1 MSKAT
6 PALLLL
12 AAGFLLAAAPALAQD
27 LAVYSLQPE
36 SELTVDGTSN
46 TGDWTVNAT
55 EIMGVLK
62 MHANASAEAPGIQD
76 VQMTIPTEKIKG
88 RNILMSKNLQQTLKV
103 KQYKEIRYTLKQ
115 VVDSAVSDEAP
126 NVFTMSTLGDLTIA
140 GETREIAMTVSG
152 TMLENGQ
159 VHLEGSYSF
168 KMSDYNLTDRRFMF
182 GRFVLADEVN
192 INYKVKFA
200 PEVAGSQ

>member
-1 MSKAT
+1 MSKTT

-12 AAGFLLAAAPALAQD
+12 TAGFLLVAAPAFAQD

-55 EIMGVLK
+55 EITGLLK

-103 KQYKEIRYTLKQ
+103 KQYKEISYTLKQ
-115 VVDSAVSDEAP
+115 VIDSAVSDEAP
-126 NVFTMSTLGDLTIA
+126 NVFTMNTLGDLTIG

-168 KMSDYNLTDRRFMF
+168 KMSEYNLTDRRFMF

>member
-1 MSKAT
+1 MSKIT

-12 AAGFLLAAAPALAQD
+12 AAGFLLVPAPAFAQD

-62 MHANASAEAPGIQD
+62 MHANASAAAPGIQD
-76 VQMTIPTEKIKG
+76 IQMTIPTEKIKG

-103 KQYKEIRYTLKQ
+103 KQYKEITYTLKQ
-115 VVDSAVSDEAP
+115 VIDSAVSDEAP
-126 NVFTMSTLGDLTIA
+126 NVFTMSTLGDLTIG

-182 GRFVLADEVN
+182 GRFVLADEVS
-192 INYKVKFA
+192 INYKVTFGPQA
-200 PEVAGSQ
+200 AGSQ

>member
-1 MSKAT
+1 MSKTT

-12 AAGFLLAAAPALAQD
+12 AAGFLLAPAPALAQD

-46 TGDWTVNAT
+46 TGDWSVNAT
-55 EIMGVLK
+55 EITGLLK

-103 KQYKEIRYTLKQ
+103 KQYKEIKYTLKQ
-115 VVDSAVSDEAP
+115 VIDSVVSDEAP
-126 NVFTMSTLGDLTIA
+126 NVFTMSTLGDLTIG

-182 GRFVLADEVN
+182 GRFVLADEVT
-192 INYKVKFA
+192 INYKVKFGPQA
-200 PEVAGSQ
+200 AESQ

>member
-1 MSKAT
+1 MSKTT

-12 AAGFLLAAAPALAQD
+12 LAGFLLASAPALAQD

-46 TGDWTVNAT
+46 TGDWSVNAT
-55 EIMGVLK
+55 EITGLLK
-62 MHANASAEAPGIQD
+62 MQANASAEVPGIQD

-103 KQYKEIRYTLKQ
+103 KQYKEISYTLKQ
-115 VVDSAVSDEAP
+115 VIDSAVSDEAP
-126 NVFTMSTLGDLTIA
+126 NVFTMNTLGDLTIG
-140 GETREIAMTVSG
+140 GETREIAMTVVG

-159 VHLEGSYSF
+159 VNLEGSYTF
-168 KMSDYNLTDRRFMF
+168 KMSEYNLTDRRFMF
-182 GRFVLADEVN
+182 GRFVLADSVS

-200 PEVAGSQ
+200 PEATGSQ